1 MSDLAQALA
10 KAAARRAAA
19 PPPSAAAPAAHS
31 SASDTSL
38 AAGIASERER
48 NARLRACDINAWYER
63 LTPVTFRTRFLP
75 LSPEEAKAL
84 IAAYWQKARG
94 TAIADPQRHAALLG
108 ALKQRIATA
117 MAELTGAGGG
127 SPGVF
132 AKLSSRSPKDSRFC
146 EARALEQVKERLTRV
161 RAAHGAVHMND
172 VVAACIA
179 CGIEALRLA
188 SADEVIECFTT
199 SDRVCAD
206 DLPLAL
212 EFPASWAQ
220 FLVLR
225 EWVAIPSHHE
235 FRGFVVAN
243 RLTGLSQYF
252 DTAHYPELV
261 ANKARLLALIQTFF
275 EQQVRDRAAM
285 QPADY
290 VVDFAVDQA
299 GERAYVIE
307 VNPFGPPDG
316 YGTGT
321 PLFDLRNDR
330 DRAILFGQ
338 APFEF
343 RISEAPPSDASVAKL
358 LREGSLRTWLIE
370 QNMLPK

>member
-1 MSDLAQALA
+1 MAELAQALA

-19 PPPSAAAPAAHS
+19 PPPSSAKPAAS
-31 SASDTSL
+31 ALASDASL

-63 LTPVTFRTRFLP
+63 LRPVTFRTSFLP
-75 LSPEEAKAL
+75 LSPEEAKAM
-84 IAAYWQKARG
+84 IAAYWHKARG
-94 TAIADPQRHAALLG
+94 TAIAEPERHAALLD

-117 MAELTGAGGG
+117 MAELTGPGGR
-127 SPGVF
+127 PGVF

-146 EARALEQVKERLTRV
+146 EARALEQVKERLTQV

-172 VVAACIA
+172 VVCACIG

-188 SADEVIECFTT
+188 SADEVLECFTT

-225 EWVAIPSHHE
+225 EWVTIPSHHE
-235 FRGFVVAN
+235 FRAFVVGN

-252 DTAHYPELV
+252 DTGYYPELV
-261 ANKARLLALIQTFF
+261 ANKARLLALIQRFF
-275 EQQVRDRAAM
+275 EDQVRDRAAM
-285 QPADY
+285 HPADY

-343 RISEAPPSDASVAKL
+343 RICEAPPSDASVAKL